1 MRHDGLSLTTRAF
14 PGERWSVSTR
24 CGPNGG
30 NCVEVN
36 LALQEVVGVRDGKWP
51 DEDGLVLGASQWRAF
66 LAAARVGRFDR

>member
-1 MRHDGLSLTTRAF
+1 VRHNYLPVRVPEF
-14 PGERWSVSTR
+14 PSGRWSVSSR

-36 LALQEVVGVRDGKWP
+36 LALQNVVGVRDGKHP
-51 DEDGLVLGASQWRAF
+51 DEGDLVFGSEVWRAF